1 MKRIEALEAILPAI
15 ETVPVVVTCAAT
27 TRELAAISDR
37 PNYLYLLDSM
47 GLAVSVA
54 TGLALALDS
63 EPIDRVVVIE
73 GDGSLLMNL
82 NALATLG
89 FLAPQKIIV
98 VLLDNGVYGSTAD
111 VPTYTGK
118 LDLAEMARSVGAV
131 VSVASERSG
140 LVDALDRAFAEPGP
154 HFLHIRIEPGNAT
167 CPPFLADPVALK
179 VRFEAWLA
187 GHVRATRPAIAR

>member
-54 TGLALALDS
+54 TGLALALDHD
-63 EPIDRVVVIE
+63 PIERVVAIE

-89 FLAPQKIIV
+89 FLAPEKIIV
-98 VLLDNGVYGSTAD
+98 VLLDNGVYGSTED

-118 LDLAEMARSVGAV
+118 LDLAKMARSVGAV

-140 LVDALDRAFAEPGP
+140 LVEALDRAFTEPGP
-154 HFLHIRIEPGNAT
+154 HFLHIRIEPGNAA
-167 CPPFLADPVALK
+167 CPLFLPDPVALK
-179 VRFEAWLA
+179 ARFEAWLLDRLA
-187 GHVRATRPAIAR
+187 G

>member
-15 ETVPVVVTCAAT
+15 ETVPVIVTCAAT

-37 PNYLYLLDSM
+37 PNYFYLLDSM

-54 TGLALALDS
+54 TGLALALDH
-63 EPIDRVVVIE
+63 EPIERVVAIE

-89 FLAPQKIIV
+89 FLAPEKIIV

-131 VSVASERSG
+131 VSVASDRG
-140 LVDALDRAFAEPGP
+140 GVVKALDRAFAEPGP

-167 CPPFLADPVALK
+167 CPLFLPDPVALK
-179 VRFEAWLA
+179 VRFETWLRGRLA
-187 GHVRATRPAIAR
+187 G

>member
-15 ETVPVVVTCAAT
+15 EAVPVVVTCAAT

-37 PNYLYLLDSM
+37 PNYFYLLDSM

-54 TGLALALDS
+54 TGLALALDN
-63 EPIDRVVVIE
+63 EPIERVVAIE

-89 FLAPQKIIV
+89 FLAPEKIIV

-131 VSVASERSG
+131 VSVASDRTG
-140 LVDALDRAFAEPGP
+140 VVDALDSAFAAPGP
-154 HFLHIRIEPGNAT
+154 HFLHIRIEPGNAS
-167 CPPFLADPVALK
+167 CPLFLPDPVALK
-179 VRFEAWLA
+179 VRFETWLRERLA
-187 GHVRATRPAIAR
+187 G